1 MTKILINEARNILE
15 RDHLITT
22 NMLSIVTV
30 KSDTDDRKLFEHP
43 SALIRLAHLM
53 MSILR

>member
-1 MTKILINEARNILE
+1 MAKIIINEARNILE

-22 NMLSIVTV
+22 SNLSIVNV

-43 SALIRLAHLM
+43 SALIRLAYLM
-53 MSILR
+53 MNILR